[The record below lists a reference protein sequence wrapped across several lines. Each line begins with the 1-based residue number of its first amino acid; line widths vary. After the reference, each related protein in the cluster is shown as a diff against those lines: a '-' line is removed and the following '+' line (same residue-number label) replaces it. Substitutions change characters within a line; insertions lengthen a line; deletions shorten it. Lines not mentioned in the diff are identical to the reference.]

1 MNITLDD
8 IKEAIKV
15 KLSEDKFMTY
25 FEITIY
31 DLVERFSDLIED
43 RQEELSEELELN
55 VEETF
60 IESYYEDR
68 E

>member
-43 RQEELSEELELN
+43 RQEELLEELELN

>member
-25 FEITIY
+25 FEVTIY

>member
-15 KLSEDKFMTY
+15 KLSEDEFMTY

-43 RQEELSEELELN
+43 RQKELLEELELN